1 MKKFKR
7 LLAVVLASTLMSSSF
22 GYLGTTTVYAEEAV
36 DVEDRTGLEEMTE
49 IVVDDSETVV
59 VSDEKYSHADVTSS
73 AYTEYTNDY
82 FYNKLTTTEKSFYN
96 KMFMACQKLLTS
108 STDAYLYKDGSG
120 KYYFT
125 DFVSYEGL
133 AYTDALKVAR
143 IMMYSNPQFYF
154 LDAGYLHSASNTALA
169 LQVYDEFG
177 LGSNRSRATSYM
189 FSIVEADL
197 AKVKAQATTY
207 AKQKMAHDLVCLSTD
222 YALYSSFSQG
232 AYSVFVNGSSVCA
245 GYAEAFSMLC
255 NAAGIQTVCV
265 TSDGHEWNLIWL
277 NGTCY
282 YVDCTWDD
290 GNGSVYDGLWLDCG
304 TDTKTENE
312 DKNDSHTPESIWNG
326 YYPEISTTDYAYTSS
341 ELSGYVAPS
350 YSRNT
355 PLTFTT
361 IFPAE
366 TTSTTTTS
374 TVASQ
379 VMYRLYNPNSGEH
392 FYTADSNEKNYLDA
406 IGWNYEGTAWTAPVT
421 SGTPVYRMYNPNAGD
436 HHYTTNAAER
446 DMLRNAGWNYE
457 GIGWYSADSQ
467 TTPLYRL
474 YNPNAIAG
482 AHHYTTNAAEK
493 DMLASIGWRYE
504 GLAWYGL

>member
-36 DVEDRTGLEEMTE
+36 AVEDRTGLEEMTE

-82 FYNKLTTTEKSFYN
+82 FYNQLTTTEKSFYN

-108 STDAYLYKDGSG
+108 SADAYYSSG
-120 KYYFT
+120 NYYT
-125 DFVSYEGL
+125 DFVSYSGL
-133 AYTDALKVAR
+133 TCDNAVRVAS
-143 IMMYSNPQFYF
+143 IMKYNNPQFYF
-154 LDAGYLHSASNTALA
+154 INANYATTVSGDNFALG
-169 LQVYDEFG
+169 VYSEFG
-177 LGSNRSRATSYM
+177 TGTTRSNATNKLFSVVESY
-189 FSIVEADL
+189 L
-197 AKVKAQATTY
+197 AKVNAQSSTY
-207 AKQKMAHDLVCLSTD
+207 AKQRMAHDLICVNTVYDDSLNAS
-222 YALYSSFSQG
+222 ANQG
-232 AYSVFVNGSSVCA
+232 VYSVFVNGLSVCA
-245 GYAEAFSMLC
+245 GYSEAFAMLC
-255 NAAGIQTVCV
+255 NAAGIQTVSV
-265 TSDGHEWNLIWL
+265 TSYAHEWNLILL
-277 NGTCY
+277 NGNWY

-290 GNGSVYDGLWLDCG
+290 GNGEVYDKLYLDCG
-304 TDTKTENE
+304 SNTVFSQ
-312 DKNDSHTPESIWNG
+312 DSNGYHTPESDVWTGI
-326 YYPEISTTDYAYTSS
+326 YPEVSLTDYIVSGS
-341 ELSGYVAPS
+341 ELSGYVAPT
-350 YSRNT
+350 N
-355 PLTFTT
+355 
-361 IFPAE
+361 
-366 TTSTTTTS
+366 TSTTTTP

-392 FYTADSNEKNYLDA
+392 FYTADSNEKKYLDA
-406 IGWNYEGTAWTAPVT
+406 IGWNYEGTAWTAPVS
-421 SGTPVYRMYNPNAGD
+421 SGSPVYRMYNPNAGD